1 MVLMMTNGMMHAGS
15 LASMQVEEKKG
26 KKKMRQN
33 AGICLNHNAHAL
45 HRPLV
50 VSESMRHI
58 RSITERSIIY
68 AVSGYADRIM
78 RSSRCGERSRDQDAI
93 FGDPARIRSEEGF

>member
-1 MVLMMTNGMMHAGS
+1 
-15 LASMQVEEKKG
+15 
-26 KKKMRQN
+26 MRQN

-93 FGDPARIRSEEGF
+93 FGDPARIRSEEDLWVMKDIIRALMLCQMGCDFGKDVVGRF